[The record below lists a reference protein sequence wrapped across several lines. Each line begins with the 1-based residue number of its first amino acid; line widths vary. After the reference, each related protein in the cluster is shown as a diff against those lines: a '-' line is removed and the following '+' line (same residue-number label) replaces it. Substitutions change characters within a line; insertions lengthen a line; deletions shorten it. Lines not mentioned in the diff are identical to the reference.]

1 MNRPK
6 GLLVTAWMMVGFL
19 LAGLLRQWFW
29 PPHPHITHL
38 HAFATIVGM
47 LIRIVALVCI
57 FYYVQGRNWARIAVL
72 VTSVVVILS
81 LLQLRHE
88 DTPGRVVGAAAA
100 LLAVFFLYWLNT
112 RSVRQFFTRSAVT
125 IETPSTPARGS

>member
-38 HAFATIVGM
+38 HAFTTIVGM
-47 LIRIVALVCI
+47 LIRIVALGCI

-88 DTPGRVVGAAAA
+88 DTPGRVVSAAAA

-112 RSVRQFFTRSAVT
+112 RSVRQFFTRSAAT
-125 IETPSTPARGS
+125 IETPSSPAPGS

>member
-6 GLLVTAWMMVGFL
+6 GLLITAWIMVGFL
-19 LAGLLRQWFW
+19 LVGLLRQWFW

-38 HAFATIVGM
+38 HAFTTVVVALVRVT
-47 LIRIVALVCI
+47 ALVCI

-72 VTSVVVILS
+72 VTSGVEILS

-88 DTPGRVVGAAAA
+88 DTPGRVISAAAA

-112 RSVRQFFTRSAVT
+112 RSVRQFFKRGTAT
-125 IETPSTPARGS
+125 IETPSSPAPGS